1 MDIQFMLEILP
12 EFLSV
17 FPITLM
23 IIVVSAV
30 FGFLLSVVVT
40 AIRIKKVKFL
50 NPLMDMYI
58 SFTRSTPILL
68 QLFLIYYGLPVVFAL
83 VGINISDMNATIAS
97 IISLIIYNGAYM
109 SEVLRPA
116 YLAVDRGQHE
126 AADSLGF
133 SSYRK
138 LTRIIIPQV
147 APIALPGL
155 GNAIIYLIHDTSLVF
170 AIGVVDIMGLAN
182 IIISSTYGMNQIE
195 VYLTIAIIYWVISM
209 LSEQLIKYL
218 EKRRQRLPFDSRH
231 AASKGGG

>member
-1 MDIQFMLEILP
+1 MLEILP
-12 EFLSV
+12 QFLSV
-17 FPITLM
+17 LPITLT

-30 FGFLLSVVVT
+30 FGFLLSVLVT
-40 AIRIKKVKFL
+40 AIRIKKVRFL

-68 QLFLIYYGLPVVFAL
+68 QLFLIYYGLPVLLAMI
-83 VGINISDMNATIAS
+83 GIHINDLNAITAS

-133 SSYRK
+133 SPFKK

-182 IIISSTYGMNQIE
+182 IIISNNYGLNQIE

-218 EKRRQRLPFDSRH
+218 EKRKQNLPTNIQ
-231 AASKGGG
+231 ANKGVS